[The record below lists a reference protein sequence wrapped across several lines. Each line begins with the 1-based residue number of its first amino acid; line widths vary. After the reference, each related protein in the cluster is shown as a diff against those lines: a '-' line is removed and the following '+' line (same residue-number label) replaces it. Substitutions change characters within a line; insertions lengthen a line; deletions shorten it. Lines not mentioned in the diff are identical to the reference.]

1 MRLPRSRHTVHR
13 MVAFDGLLKIF
24 TLWNTGQ
31 ERRGSVGSTQVM
43 KQCYEDTREATPT
56 LGATEVSCALLG
68 GIQLRRYYAMGEEF
82 AKIEK
87 LSAEVLRLSRNTVLF
102 VF

>member
-1 MRLPRSRHTVHR
+1 

-68 GIQLRRYYAMGEEF
+68 GACPLPI
-82 AKIEK
+82 
-87 LSAEVLRLSRNTVLF
+87 SAPEATPSTCVHHACIFLQI
-102 VF
+102 